1 MKEEIKNALRDIE
14 KAFIIYYGE
23 DNLEN
28 KEKITRV
35 FSKLR
40 IVGFSNNSN
49 IDADNNKDELKVDFI
64 VANDGTTEFSEK
76 YLKKLHEILNSYNT
90 YNTDFAYP
98 YMTVPTI
105 FIKNNANKF
114 SFSNVIHEISHV
126 LMIELLGKVYNNKNN
141 YLGMCILASTAPEG
155 LKNNFT
161 NEIIN
166 ERIATDVFII
176 FENLRCN
183 NSKFRFSDYIYVDE
197 VLNFAG
203 MTIYNMLKPYL
214 KSHILYNANIIGKI
228 MGEDNY
234 MRYHNLFRKVYKNM
248 MSSSHKTKNDYQ
260 DYLESHV
267 LEIYQWQLEAEK
279 IVEDVKAN
287 IKEYSQYEENI
298 RIMIDEAARKGLVR
312 KL

>member
-23 DNLEN
+23 DNIEN

-98 YMTVPTI
+98 YMKVPTI

-114 SFSNVIHEISHV
+114 SFSTLIHEISHA

-141 YLGMCILASTAPEG
+141 YFGM
-155 LKNNFT
+155 
-161 NEIIN
+161 
-166 ERIATDVFII
+166 
-176 FENLRCN
+176 
-183 NSKFRFSDYIYVDE
+183 
-197 VLNFAG
+197 
-203 MTIYNMLKPYL
+203 
-214 KSHILYNANIIGKI
+214 
-228 MGEDNY
+228 
-234 MRYHNLFRKVYKNM
+234 
-248 MSSSHKTKNDYQ
+248 
-260 DYLESHV
+260 
-267 LEIYQWQLEAEK
+267 
-279 IVEDVKAN
+279 
-287 IKEYSQYEENI
+287 
-298 RIMIDEAARKGLVR
+298 
-312 KL
+312 